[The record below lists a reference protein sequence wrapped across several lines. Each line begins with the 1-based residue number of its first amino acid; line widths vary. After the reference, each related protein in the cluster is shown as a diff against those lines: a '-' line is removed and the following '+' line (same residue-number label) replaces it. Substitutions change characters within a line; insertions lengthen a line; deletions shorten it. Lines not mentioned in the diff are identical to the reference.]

1 MSEGLTIRQDILD
14 MVDDAGKRHESLR
27 RGSMRLFVTVNGSN
41 PYERLF
47 GKWTHRVQIAPIYY
61 EVEGDGTAVT
71 RAPDYTDD
79 QGKVAAMLR
88 DGFTEFREMRVKR
101 HGRAMAA
108 LARSAL
114 PLAMAAC
121 FALGLVAGRRLPCR
135 EKAEQGFENSVE
147 PLTEPAQEGPALQG
161 LAPLQRDGDGVGA
174 MIPVDV
180 VLVEKA
186 GPYKGL
192 LVGGEPV
199 GERVVPDDRV
209 VADAQEGFVGLPVHV
224 DSIATNDV
232 RRKHE

>member
-147 PLTEPAQEGPALQG
+147 PLTEPAQEGAAFED
-161 LAPLQRDGDGVGA
+161 LAPLHGDFKGSDAGIVRVFHDA
-174 MIPVDV
+174 QEA
-180 VLVEKA
+180 VLDQAE
-186 GPYKGL
+186 L
-192 LVGGEPV
+192 EGGEPPV
-199 GERVVPDDRV
+199 ERVVPDHRLA
-209 VADAQEGFVGLPVHV
+209 ADSLKGADDFFVHAE
-224 DSIATNDV
+224 DSTTSA
-232 RRKHE
+232 KGGAE